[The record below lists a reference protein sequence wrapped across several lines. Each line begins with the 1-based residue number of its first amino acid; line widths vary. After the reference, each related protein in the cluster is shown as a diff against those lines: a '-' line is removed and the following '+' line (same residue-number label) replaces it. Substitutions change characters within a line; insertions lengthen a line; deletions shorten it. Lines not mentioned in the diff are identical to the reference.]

1 MKGKTLKNSSLND
14 QLYPNDE
21 KAISISEP
29 QPGGDKRKAR
39 SLFPTAL
46 ILASYLFV
54 LAYTIPI
61 LPTLILEA
69 TGGDQNKAARWN
81 GYANAGKSALDFLCL
96 PVIGALS
103 DRFGR
108 KPLFIFCLVS
118 VCFQLFALVLL
129 KPTLFV
135 LVSIRVFSGTSDGC
149 LTLAFSAITDLTE
162 SRNRKDPAPPGL
174 GNLNYTF
181 QTFDESEVVD
191 LGSVPE
197 LGRSMSTLGALEN
210 EPTMCGAFSDGMGFR
225 KEGLSTNYGVA
236 GAAFGIA
243 FVIGPISGGYAS
255 SLFGYDGALLLVA
268 VLLTIVTIVTAAR
281 YEETLPFKHQGNFD
295 WWARINPAATLGVIF
310 RSEACRML
318 TLPSV
323 INEISFTV
331 NTSWML
337 WLQFRFG
344 WDVADVGIYLSALG
358 FAIALNQICVMRMI
372 PDKFSEKSAIMYGFS
387 ASCLYYFLAGFL
399 PRGWMLY
406 FALIILGFS
415 SVANPCLR
423 ATLSVYVPDEEQ
435 GALQGALESMYT
447 LSKVFACSA
456 YGLILGWSEGQDV
469 YAVGGAINFVAAAIM
484 VPALIS
490 AKLALG
496 KYAIKEDV
504 GKVEEHVPSGKFN
517 QKIASKVG
525 MTSCLS

>member
-1 MKGKTLKNSSLND
+1 
-14 QLYPNDE
+14 
-21 KAISISEP
+21 
-29 QPGGDKRKAR
+29 
-39 SLFPTAL
+39 
-46 ILASYLFV
+46 
-54 LAYTIPI
+54 
-61 LPTLILEA
+61 
-69 TGGDQNKAARWN
+69 
-81 GYANAGKSALDFLCL
+81 
-96 PVIGALS
+96 
-103 DRFGR
+103 
-108 KPLFIFCLVS
+108 
-118 VCFQLFALVLL
+118 
-129 KPTLFV
+129 
-135 LVSIRVFSGTSDGC
+135 
-149 LTLAFSAITDLTE
+149 
-162 SRNRKDPAPPGL
+162 
-174 GNLNYTF
+174 
-181 QTFDESEVVD
+181 
-191 LGSVPE
+191 
-197 LGRSMSTLGALEN
+197 
-210 EPTMCGAFSDGMGFR
+210 
-225 KEGLSTNYGVA
+225 
-236 GAAFGIA
+236 
-243 FVIGPISGGYAS
+243 
-255 SLFGYDGALLLVA
+255 VA

-281 YEETLPFKHQGNFD
+281 YEETLPFKHRGNFD

-496 KYAIKEDV
+496 KYAIKEDD